1 VKTNETNNRK
11 IKVCLL
17 GASFDTG
24 NLGVSALA
32 ESSIKCIHHKWPDAE
47 VTLLASGREDGEHRL
62 KLVGRELLIRRLPI
76 RFCKNVF
83 LPNHFLILAL
93 YALLLRLLPLKRV
106 KSYLKS
112 RNSYLEHIVE
122 MDLVIDITG
131 GDSFSDLYGMRR
143 FLLVFLC
150 KWLTIAFRK
159 KLVLLPQTY
168 GPYNRWLTRVLAR
181 HILNHAD
188 VIYSRDRSG
197 VEFVKDLLNTKS
209 MEGKVKFLPDVAF
222 VLDAH
227 RPDSADICSLEGI
240 RTESTVIV
248 GLNVSGLLYHGG
260 YSRNNMFGLKTDYV
274 CLIHSIIDRL
284 MKYDNAVVLLVPHV
298 FPPAGYEVESDPEAC
313 LRVYEWA
320 SEKYKGRVFLAR
332 GQYHHNEIKY
342 IIGLCDFFIGS
353 RMHACIAALSQGI
366 PAIGLAYSKKFK
378 GVFGS
383 VGIEQL
389 VIDMRS
395 LGKDEILHRI
405 ENIFQERGV
414 FKEELKGTI
423 PEIQNRILDLSE
435 LQFS

>member
-1 VKTNETNNRK
+1 MQ
-11 IKVCLL
+11 IGLL

-24 NLGVSALA
+24 NMGVSALA
-32 ESSIKCIHHKWPDAE
+32 ESSVKCILHKWPDAE

-62 KLVGRELLIRRLPI
+62 KMADKEILMHKLPI
-76 RFCKNVF
+76 RFCKNMF
-83 LPNHFLILAL
+83 LPNHFLNLAL

-112 RNSYLEHIVE
+112 HNSYLEHIVE

-159 KLVLLPQTY
+159 KLVLFPQTY

-188 VIYSRDRSG
+188 IVYSRDRSG

-227 RPDSADICSLEGI
+227 RRDCAEIRSLEGNK
-240 RTESTVIV
+240 TENTVIV

-260 YSRNNMFGLKTDYV
+260 YTRNNMFGLKTDYV
-274 CLIHSIIDRL
+274 CLIHSIIDLL
-284 MKYDNAVVLLVPHV
+284 MKYDNTVVLLVPHV
-298 FPPAGYEVESDPEAC
+298 FPPAGFEVESDPEAC
-313 LRVYEWA
+313 LRVYESA
-320 SEKYKGRVFLAR
+320 SEKYSGRVFLAR
-332 GQYHHNEIKY
+332 GQYNHNEIKY

-366 PAIGLAYSKKFK
+366 PAIGLAYSKKFA
-378 GVFGS
+378 GVFET
-383 VGIEQL
+383 VDVKQL
-389 VIDMRS
+389 VVDMRGAEVGEV
-395 LGKDEILHRI
+395 LAAVEKAFEQRDVTTRHLKAVLPRAQRQILNVLEGI
-405 ENIFQERGV
+405 
-414 FKEELKGTI
+414 
-423 PEIQNRILDLSE
+423 S
-435 LQFS
+435 

>member
-1 VKTNETNNRK
+1 MAMKHKKEK
-11 IKVCLL
+11 IKVSLL

-24 NLGVSALA
+24 NMGVSALA
-32 ESSIKCIHHKWPDAE
+32 ESSIKCILHKWPDAE

-62 KLVGRELLIRRLPI
+62 RLADREVLICKLPI

-93 YALLLRLLPLKRV
+93 YALLLRLLPLKHI

-150 KWLTIAFRK
+150 KWLVVAFRK

-181 HILNHAD
+181 HILNYAD
-188 VIYSRDRSG
+188 IVYSRDRSG
-197 VEFVKDLLNTKS
+197 VEFVKNLLNSKS
-209 MEGKVKFLPDVAF
+209 MEGKVRFLPDVAF

-227 RPDSADICSLEGI
+227 RPDSAEIRSLEGI
-240 RTESTVIV
+240 RTENTVIV
-248 GLNVSGLLYHGG
+248 GLNISGLLYHGG
-260 YSRNNMFGLKTDYV
+260 YRRNNMFGLKTDYV
-274 CLIHSIIDRL
+274 CLIHSIIDLL
-284 MKYDNAVVLLVPHV
+284 MKYDNTVVLLVPHV

-313 LRVYEWA
+313 LKVYEWA

-332 GQYHHNEIKY
+332 GQYNHNEIKY

-353 RMHACIAALSQGI
+353 RMHSCIAALSQGI
-366 PAIGLAYSKKFK
+366 PAIGLAYSKKFV
-378 GVFGS
+378 GVFET
-383 VGIEQL
+383 VDVKQL
-389 VIDMRS
+389 VVDMRS
-395 LGKDEILHRI
+395 AEVGEVLAAVEKAFEQRDAATRRLEAVLPRAQQQILNVM
-405 ENIFQERGV
+405 EG
-414 FKEELKGTI
+414 
-423 PEIQNRILDLSE
+423 IL
-435 LQFS
+435 